1 MNLFRIFKDRG
12 MTICPFCNEILP
24 ERAKFCPKCGG
35 EVNVHPPWNKGILL
49 IQVASLILLVQNLL
63 ISLPAITV
71 ISLLDPSNFMFYS
84 AVSILF
90 YVDIIGFLLLGFGY
104 MAYPTENPYEK
115 KIYLTSSFC
124 IILWVICRGIWQFLI
139 TNNQLG
145 NLYNFMQTPTGAMGI
160 FEILGQPLPDIKFP
174 LLIGGLALGSASIFL
189 FRIRKEPDRRMFM
202 NYGIINMIA
211 VCLISLPI
219 IIYDVYSFIAV
230 DSVTPLEITA
240 VMVYS
245 PYFGLL
251 LKLLV
256 IPLLGALTFL
266 RSFQKTQKSK
276 KMIHSEKN

>member
-1 MNLFRIFKDRG
+1 MNLFRIFKGRG
-12 MTICPFCNEILP
+12 MTICPFCNEMLP

-71 ISLLDPSNFMFYS
+71 ISLLKPSNFVFYS
-84 AVSILF
+84 FVSILF

-104 MAYPTENPYEK
+104 MAYPTDKPYEK
-115 KIYLTSSFC
+115 KIYLTCSFC

-139 TNNQLG
+139 TENHLG
-145 NLYNFMQTPTGAMGI
+145 NLYNYLQTPTSEMGI
-160 FEILGQPLPDIKFP
+160 LELLGQPLPDIKFP
-174 LLIGGLALGSASIFL
+174 LLIGGLALGLGSIFL
-189 FRIRKEPDRRMFM
+189 FRIRKEHDRRLFM
-202 NYGIINMIA
+202 IYGVINMIA

-219 IIYDVYSFIAV
+219 IIYDMYSFLAL
-230 DSVTPLEITA
+230 DSISPLEITA
-240 VMVYS
+240 IFIYA

-251 LKLLV
+251 LKLIF

-266 RSFQKTQKSK
+266 RLFLKFVK
-276 KMIHSEKN
+276 